1 MNNKLIDICTKK
13 INKEINDSWTDIAVK
28 HNVYNGNGE
37 NLRCAF
43 KKWRKKN
50 GQLKSKDEI
59 RDIGLE
65 NKLYEIDLKNIEL
78 KKEKIKLQDTKTKLN
93 QMIRKN
99 ARKEELFDLIKNA
112 ILEIS
117 NSKPLISINPEIK
130 RTNKTGILQLSD
142 WHYSIVANNF
152 LNEYNTDV
160 FNRRIN
166 EVIKRAIEYGN
177 LYDIEELYVLLQGDF
192 ISSGIHN
199 ILRIQNQE
207 DIITQIIK
215 TSEVLAEILNELSS
229 HFKIKVSLVTD
240 NHSRVTP
247 DKKDSLEEEN
257 YIRITEWYLK
267 TRLVGNKNV
276 KFIDNECGLDISTFK
291 IYNFNCGNVHGD
303 KDSFKHVVSN
313 ITTFTRQIFDYIFT
327 SHNHHL
333 NVEEL
338 TMTTVISNGSLSGVD
353 SYSYDLRLSSH
364 PLQNFIVISKENGL
378 ESICPIRVR

>member
-1 MNNKLIDICTKK
+1 MDNKLIDICTKK
-13 INKEINDSWTDIAVK
+13 INKEINDSWTDIAIK
-28 HNVYNGNGE
+28 YSVYDGIGE

-43 KKWRKKN
+43 KKWRKRN
-50 GQLKSKDEI
+50 GQLKSTHET
-59 RDIGLE
+59 RDISFE
-65 NKLYEIDLKNIEL
+65 NKLEEIDLKTVEL
-78 KKEKIKLQDTKTKLN
+78 KKEKIRLQDTKTKFN
-93 QMIRKN
+93 QIIREN
-99 ARKEELFDLIKNA
+99 ARKEELFNLIENA
-112 ILEIS
+112 VLEVS
-117 NSKPLISINPEIK
+117 SSKPLVSVSPITRK
-130 RTNKTGILQLSD
+130 TNKTGVLQLSD
-142 WHYSIVANNF
+142 WHYSIIANNF
-152 LNEYNTDV
+152 LNTYNTEI

-166 EVIKRAIEYGN
+166 GVIKRAIEYGC

-229 HFKIKVSLVTD
+229 CFKLKVSLVTD

-267 TRLVGNKNV
+267 TRLVSNKNI
-276 KFIDNECGLDISTFK
+276 KFIENECGLDISTFS
-291 IYNFNCGNVHGD
+291 IYNFNCGSIHGN

-313 ITTFTRQIFDYIFT
+313 ITTFTRQIYDFIFT

-333 NVEEL
+333 NIEEL
-338 TMTTVISNGSLSGVD
+338 SMVTVFSNGSLSGVD
-353 SYSYDLRLSSH
+353 SYSADLRLSSH
-364 PLQNFIVISKENGL
+364 PLQNFVVISKENGL
-378 ESICPIRVR
+378 ECICPIRVK